1 MKKLPVVAAFILLAH
16 LTTVDAAPA
25 GQKWGAIAAGLDLKT
40 GDAYTVVIRD
50 LNSKKEAERVAMK
63 ECRKLLASGCKLA
76 GAFKKCGWGTTGN
89 NPETGKI
96 GLGLGTT
103 AEEALKNCEA
113 EGLTCKPPSG
123 GLQRGMIIVP
133 EPYLRRWCQGYVKKG
148 GVAQGLGRRR

>member
-1 MKKLPVVAAFILLAH
+1 VANLLRSDYKENYRNEEIPVARLPVMKKLPVVAAFILLAQ
-16 LTTVDAAPA
+16 LITVDAAPA
-25 GQKWGAIAAGLDLKT
+25 GQKWGAIAGGLDLKK

-63 ECRKLLASGCKLA
+63 ECRRLLASGCKLA
-76 GAFKKCGWGTTGN
+76 GAFKKCGWGTTGT

-123 GLQRGMIIVP
+123 GCNGD
-133 EPYLRRWCQGYVKKG
+133 
-148 GVAQGLGRRR
+148 